1 MATTSEVEVGMSAIA
16 ARLSEQ
22 RQVML
27 KVKANAGTASTALA
41 AIPNDFADVIAT
53 VTAYGTSNA
62 YEGTIKAQLTKMTT
76 EFNALKAKAD
86 AVAAVDLNS

>member
-1 MATTSEVEVGMSAIA
+1 MAAIA

-22 RQVML
+22 RQVMQ
-27 KVKANAGTASTALA
+27 KVKANAGTASAALA
-41 AIPNDFADVIAT
+41 AIPSDFADVVAT
-53 VTAYGTSNA
+53 VNAFGTGNA
-62 YEGTIKAQLTKMTT
+62 YEAAVKAQLGKMTT